1 MRNLQSCAPT
11 MRALRDCRLYGIIDL
26 SYIPRVRD
34 CSRIAEQMV
43 TGGVDLIQL
52 RGKGKSID
60 ELVNLASEIHEITAP
75 SSTPLIVNDHA
86 GIAARVPVEGVHVGQ
101 GDDSVLLARQKA
113 GRALIVGKSTHN
125 LVQAL
130 AAQGEGADYIGFGP
144 IFATPT
150 KPDYKPIG
158 LSDIRQVHL
167 DVGVPIFCIGGIHID
182 NLQQVIDAGA
192 KRVVMVSALLKAL
205 SLVDYAR
212 CATDMLA

>member
-1 MRNLQSCAPT
+1 MRNLQSCAPA

-34 CSRIAEQMV
+34 CSRVAEQMI

-52 RGKGKSID
+52 RAKGKSID
-60 ELVNLASEIHEITAP
+60 DLVNLASEIHEITAQ

-86 GIAARVPVEGVHVGQ
+86 EIAARVPVEGVHVGQ
-101 GDDSVLLARQKA
+101 EDDSVLIARQKA
-113 GRALIVGKSTHN
+113 GRDLIVGKSTHH
-125 LVQAL
+125 LAQAH
-130 AAQGEGADYIGFGP
+130 ATQGEGADYIGFGP

-150 KPDYKPIG
+150 KPDYTPIG

-167 DVGVPIFCIGGIHID
+167 EVCVPIFCIGGINID

-192 KRVVMVSALLKAL
+192 KRVVMVSALLKAH